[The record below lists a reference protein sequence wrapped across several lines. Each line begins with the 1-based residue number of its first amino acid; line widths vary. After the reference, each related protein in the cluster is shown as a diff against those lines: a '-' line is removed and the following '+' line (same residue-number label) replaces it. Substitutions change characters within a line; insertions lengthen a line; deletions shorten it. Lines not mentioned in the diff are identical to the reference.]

1 MYQGYVAGICP
12 RDVLPGNVPGIS
24 YILNRYQE
32 NVAGICSMD
41 MILGQ
46 DSGVCCRDSEDMLRG
61 DRILRKYPWEYVAD
75 YVPGVRC
82 RDMPKFFVAKE
93 QVSMCAV
100 TFNWFNINTRTKL
113 NLFLQHTQ

>member
-1 MYQGYVAGICP
+1 MFHGYATGT
-12 RDVLPGNVPGIS
+12 RLRGLLQRLRGT
-24 YILNRYQE
+24 
-32 NVAGICSMD
+32 
-41 MILGQ
+41 
-46 DSGVCCRDSEDMLRG
+46 CCG
-61 DRILRKYPWEYVAD
+61 DRILRKYPRGYVAD